1 MSPEKP
7 TVSNQ
12 SLMKCVY
19 FRIMKAQFVKNPV
32 IFQIKCHMK
41 SKVVTSLV
49 HCVNTWIMFSAAK
62 LGSQMKSQ
70 QKLAMKIVIREE
82 MILQKEEER
91 EKAHESS
98 GKRLRARSLTRMR
111 TLQYADADARY
122 DAEAADTGSLD
133 RYLTTA
139 YTAPEAPSQKTE
151 INRKAAGDAAL
162 FVNCRV
168 EDDMQK
174 SQDIMNFY
182 NGPTGEDNEDGDTM
196 PTCSWEQL
204 SDHDDNETFGEFCEP
219 ELFELKYT
227 KTITP
232 SHKIFPKVNH
242 IGAQNKSHDK
252 NQNMTK
258 LPAQS

>member
-1 MSPEKP
+1 
-7 TVSNQ
+7 
-12 SLMKCVY
+12 
-19 FRIMKAQFVKNPV
+19 
-32 IFQIKCHMK
+32 MK

-91 EKAHESS
+91 EKAHKSS
-98 GKRLRARSLTRMR
+98 GKRLRARSSTRMR

-122 DAEAADTGSLD
+122 DAEAADAGSLD

-168 EDDMQK
+168 EDDMKK

-204 SDHDDNETFGEFCEP
+204 SDHDDNETFGDSVN
-219 ELFELKYT
+219 
-227 KTITP
+227 P
-232 SHKIFPKVNH
+232 SCLN
-242 IGAQNKSHDK
+242 
-252 NQNMTK
+252 
-258 LPAQS
+258 